1 MRSTLEELLNRINI
15 VDVVSQH
22 VKLRKSGKDYI
33 GLCPF
38 HNEKTPSFTVSIEKQ
53 IYYCFGCHE
62 GGNLINFLMKIEN
75 MNFQETLENLAHEYG
90 VEIKKEGT
98 KRSNSFDAMLKL
110 ADFYHNNIKN
120 ARFARDYLARRGIT
134 SDVIDEFKIGYSD
147 RSRHTI
153 QTFIKNAGIPRD
165 ILLNTGILRVKD
177 KDIYDIFMGRVVIPI
192 FDVNKKVIGFGGRT
206 IEKDGFPKYI
216 NSPESPIFSKGTSL
230 FGIDKTRKFITE
242 KNEVFI
248 VEGYFDFIALYTAG
262 LKNIVSTLGTSVTEV
277 QLTKLRNYTDNITLM
292 LDGDEAGIKSALRL
306 IERLS
311 NMDINGSMVV
321 LPDGHD
327 PDSFI
332 KKEGMDGLSRVVD
345 TKKPILDY
353 YFDYCMAKWGVG
365 TMENKN
371 GFIKSVLPYIEDI
384 RSGVKKRLYIKR
396 LSELTGVEEYHFGEA
411 PKERTAEQP
420 SGNYISSSIIERRII
435 GALMGKPGLLG
446 KLKEKEV
453 INYIKDAEIKEI
465 LLNMCEF
472 FDKKGGMEVNNFI
485 NVLGN
490 DSLRDLVAN
499 AVFDVAGYE
508 ENELE
513 KVLMDYFRHVENK
526 SIKDKAKKITERLS
540 EAEKK
545 GDEKEIMELLN
556 EKKRVL
562 AFFKTN
568 Q

>member
-1 MRSTLEELLNRINI
+1 MRSTLEELLNRVNI

-22 VKLRKSGKDYI
+22 VKLRKSGKDFI

-38 HNEKTPSFTVSIEKQ
+38 HSEKTPSFTVSIEKQ

-62 GGNLINFLMKIEN
+62 GGNLINFMMKFEN
-75 MNFQETLENLAHEYG
+75 MTFQETLENLAHEYG
-90 VEIKKEGT
+90 VEIKKGGT

-110 ADFYHNNIKN
+110 ADFYHHNIKN
-120 ARFARDYLARRGIT
+120 TRSPREYLAGRGIT

-147 RSRHTI
+147 RSRHVI

-165 ILLNTGILRVKD
+165 ILLNTGILRIKD
-177 KDIYDIFMGRVVIPI
+177 NDIYDIFMGRIVIPI

-216 NSPESPIFSKGTSL
+216 NSPESPIFSKGASL
-230 FGIDKTRKFITE
+230 FGIDKTRKYITE

-262 LKNIVSTLGTSVTEV
+262 LKNVVSTLGTSVTEV
-277 QLTKLRNYTDNITLM
+277 QLTRLRNYTENITLM
-292 LDGDEAGIKSALRL
+292 LDGDEAGIKSALKL
-306 IERLS
+306 IGRLS
-311 NMDINGSMVV
+311 DMEINGSMVV
-321 LPDGHD
+321 LPDGND

-332 KKEGMDGLSRVVD
+332 KKEGIDGLNKVID

-365 TMENKN
+365 TLENKN
-371 GFIKSVLPYIEDI
+371 QFIKSVLPYIEGI

-396 LSELTGVEEYHFGEA
+396 LSELTGVEEYHFGEGL
-411 PKERTAEQP
+411 KEKATEQL
-420 SGNYISSSIIERRII
+420 SGNHISSSIIERRVI
-435 GALMGKPGLLG
+435 GALIGKPGMLG
-446 KLKEKEV
+446 IFKEKEV

-472 FDKKGGMEVNNFI
+472 FDEKGDMEVNNFI
-485 NVLGN
+485 NVLGK
-490 DSLRDLVAN
+490 DSLRDLVTN

-513 KVLMDYFRHVENK
+513 KVLLDYFRHVENK
-526 SIKDKAKKITERLS
+526 SIKVKAKKITERLL
-540 EAEKK
+540 EAEKR

-556 EKKRVL
+556 EKQKVL